1 MRVQQIVFLKRFITA
16 YTQLS
21 KTIDVKGD
29 GSVWHAKKGT
39 NLRNS
44 ILRLDFCFLQTCQTE
59 PSPLSPQLKAT
70 SRSIIRA
77 KPRAKPMVPMLEC
90 SPSEAS
96 GMSSSTTT

>member
-21 KTIDVKGD
+21 KTIGDNGD
-29 GSVWHAKKGT
+29 GSLWLFLVTKRTVPGVTKKSQ
-39 NLRNS
+39 R
-44 ILRLDFCFLQTCQTE
+44 E
-59 PSPLSPQLKAT
+59 PSPMDQLKAT

-96 GMSSSTTT
+96 GISSSTTT